1 MWGFCNFHN
10 ISQRQFDDELKG
22 PESLTED
29 EVTVAFEQCI
39 TEFPSAIDSQLE
51 GYVILVN

>member
-10 ISQRQFDDELKG
+10 ISQSQVDDKLEG

-29 EVTVAFEQCI
+29 EVTATLKQYI
-39 TEFPSAIDSQLE
+39 TEFPSAIASQLE
-51 GYVILVN
+51 EYEILVN